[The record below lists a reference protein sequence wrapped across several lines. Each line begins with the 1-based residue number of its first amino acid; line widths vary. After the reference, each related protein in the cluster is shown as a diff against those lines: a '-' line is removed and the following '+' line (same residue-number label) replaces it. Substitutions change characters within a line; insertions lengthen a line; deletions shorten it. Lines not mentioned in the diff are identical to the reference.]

1 MMVLVTMRMI
11 TDMIVNEMN
20 EGDDVSERDGDGLHW
35 VDGWVVAFCQ
45 NLSPEVVIKSLVEA
59 AGIYT
64 FASSLIIKIHAT
76 KASQYDY
83 S

>member
-11 TDMIVNEMN
+11 TDMI

>member
-35 VDGWVVAFCQ
+35 VDGWVVVMELFCG
-45 NLSPEVVIKSLVEA
+45 II
-59 AGIYT
+59 AG
-64 FASSLIIKIHAT
+64 
-76 KASQYDY
+76 
-83 S
+83 